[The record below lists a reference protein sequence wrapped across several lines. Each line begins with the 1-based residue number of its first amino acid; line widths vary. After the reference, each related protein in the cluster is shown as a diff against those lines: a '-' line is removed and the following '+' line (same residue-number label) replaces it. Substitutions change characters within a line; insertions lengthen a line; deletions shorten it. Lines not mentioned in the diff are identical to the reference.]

1 MKNQN
6 RDLNEIVY
14 YPLLF
19 LFIAFLFIVIVFKLY
34 FSGIEH
40 QNEFYFIFLTIIS
53 LIIFIGYSLYLK
65 MDKIKKNIFR
75 KDQEIVQ
82 NNQTLESIIEI
93 QKELLSKN
101 SFDVS
106 INKILKI
113 TINIVDAHRVYIFKN
128 YIKDGGVYCSQI
140 VEYVKDGVEAQ
151 LNNPELQDISYDEL
165 FIKRW
170 YEKFTKKESIEGFIE
185 EFPIDEQPTLKAQD
199 IKSILVIPI
208 YYDEKFW
215 GFIGFDNC
223 MSKHLWTDTEKKV
236 LGILSQSIIATLIK
250 ENYATELE
258 KEVKLKV
265 NQLREKDN
273 MLIQQS
279 KMAAMGE
286 MIGNI
291 AHQWR
296 QPLNIIGASVMGIA
310 IRYESNSLDKE
321 YVERF
326 TQNTEDTLQKM
337 SKTIDDFRNFFKPN
351 KVKESF
357 ELNKVIEDTIKFL
370 SDSFKVNNIDITYKT
385 DKITNIDGFKSELQ
399 QVLLNIFNNSKDAIK
414 INNIKKGKIE
424 VAIDTR
430 SNNIIISI
438 SDNGGGIP
446 IDILE
451 KIFEPYFTTKFKHQG
466 TGLGL
471 YMSKMIIENSMGGKL
486 KVSNVEDGAV
496 FDIVIPR

>member
-1 MKNQN
+1 VNNQN
-6 RDLNEIVY
+6 RDLNDIVY

-19 LFIAFLFIVIVFKLY
+19 LSIAFLFIVIVFKLY
-34 FSGIEH
+34 FDGVEH
-40 QNEFYFIFLTIIS
+40 KDEFYFIFFTIIA

-75 KDQEIVQ
+75 KDQEIVK
-82 NNQTLESIIEI
+82 NNQTLESIIDI

-128 YIKDGGVYCSQI
+128 YTKDGGVYCSQI

-151 LNNPELQDISYDEL
+151 LNNPKLQDISYEEP

-170 YEKFTKKESIEGFIE
+170 YEKFLKKESIEGFTE
-185 EFPIDEQPTLKAQD
+185 EFPEHEQPTLNAQD
-199 IKSILVIPI
+199 IKSILVMPI
-208 YYDEKFW
+208 YYDDKFW
-215 GFIGFDNC
+215 GIIGFDNC
-223 MSKHLWTDTEKKV
+223 MSKHIWTDTEKKV
-236 LGILSQSIIATLIK
+236 LDILSQSMVATLIK
-250 ENYATELE
+250 ENYAVELE

-296 QPLNIIGASVMGIA
+296 QPLNIIGASVMGLT
-310 IRYESNSLDKE
+310 IRYESNSLTDE
-321 YVERF
+321 YVEKF

-337 SKTIDDFRNFFKPN
+337 SKTIDDFRNFFRPN

-357 ELNKVIEDTIKFL
+357 ELNKVIKDTIEFL
-370 SDSFKVNNIDITYKT
+370 SDSFKVNNIDIVYKN
-385 DKITNIDGFKSELQ
+385 DKIINIDGFKSELQ

-414 INNIKKGKIE
+414 INNIQRGKIE
-424 VAIDTR
+424 VATDTR
-430 SNNIIISI
+430 NSNIIISI
-438 SDNGGGIP
+438 SDNGKGIP
-446 IDILE
+446 LDILD
-451 KIFEPYFTTKFKHQG
+451 KVFEPYFTTKFKHQG

-471 YMSKMIIENSMGGKL
+471 YMSKMIIENSMGGEIN
-486 KVSNVEDGAV
+486 VSNLEDGAV
-496 FDIVIPR
+496 FDIIIPR